1 MLRRGSAKLP
11 ASYALSLLTTAAL
24 IAVVLLS
31 PLLLE
36 TATKVMSGDWSLLSD
51 VGQTYG
57 AASAI
62 LSSFALIGIVLSI
75 AVSLRQARVGQQDAA
90 RSMQFELMK
99 LQLDDPTLNS
109 SLPPDASADQVAT
122 WRRSIYRNMM
132 FMYLRSSY
140 FTEDISPDALRL
152 QMEIIFRSPEARA
165 WWPQA
170 RPAYATGSRLR
181 MERMF
186 VRIVNEQW
194 RTAAAAAAEDSLD
207 APTMETNEPAPPPAR
222 GDDAGR
228 EADLG

>member
-1 MLRRGSAKLP
+1 MLRRGPAKLP
-11 ASYALSLLTTAAL
+11 ASYALSLLTTTML

-36 TATKVMSGDWSLLSD
+36 AATKMMSGDWALLSD

-62 LSSFALIGIVLSI
+62 LSSFTLIGIVLSI

-99 LQLDDPTLNS
+99 LQLDDPTLSS
-109 SLPPDASADQVAT
+109 SLPPDASGEDIAA
-122 WRRSIYRNMM
+122 WRRSIYRNMT

-152 QMEIIFRSPEARA
+152 QAGLIFRNPDARA

-170 RPAYATGSRLR
+170 RPAYTAGSRLR
-181 MERMF
+181 MERRF
-186 VRIVNEQW
+186 VQIVDEQW
-194 RTAAAAAAEDSLD
+194 RAATAEEGGPGSPA
-207 APTMETNEPAPPPAR
+207 TKMNEPAPPPAR

>member
-11 ASYALSLLTTAAL
+11 ASYALSLLTAAAL

-36 TATKVMSGDWSLLSD
+36 AATKVMSGGWSLLSD

-75 AVSLRQARVGQQDAA
+75 AVSLKQSRIGQQDAA

-99 LQLDDPTLNS
+99 LQLDDPTLSS
-109 SLPPDASADQVAT
+109 SLPPDASGDRIAV
-122 WRRSIYRNMM
+122 WRRSIYRNMT

-152 QMEIIFRSPEARA
+152 QAGIIFRNAEARA

-170 RPAYATGSRLR
+170 RPAYAAGSRLR

-186 VRIVNEQW
+186 LQIIDEQW
-194 RTAAAAAAEDSLD
+194 RTATVEEGEPS
-207 APTMETNEPAPPPAR
+207 APTAETNKPAPPPAR